1 MILENLV
8 NKFADNFAFLIQ
20 FFSAPKIVGSIVPS
34 SHKLTNVITSWVDLP
49 NAESA
54 VEFGP
59 GTGAFTN
66 AIRKKLNPEATFI
79 AIEINPKLVEI
90 LEQKYPEVT
99 IYNDSVANTAEYLSL
114 HGFSSTDCIISGLPW
129 ATFNEK
135 LQDELLD
142 VVIENLVDRGQ
153 FVTFAYLHSFCLPSN
168 RKLRQKLHSRFSEV
182 THSKIVWKNFPPALV
197 YQARK

>member
-1 MILENLV
+1 MVIENLL
-8 NKFADNFAFLIQ
+8 NKLTDNFTFLLQ
-20 FFSAPKIVGSIVPS
+20 FFTTPKIIGAVVPS
-34 SHKLTNVITSWVDLP
+34 SPRLTKVITSWIDLP
-49 NAESA
+49 NAQSA

-59 GTGAFTN
+59 GTGAFTST
-66 AIRKKLNPEATFI
+66 IRKKLRPEATFI
-79 AIEINPKLVEI
+79 AIEINPKMVEI

-129 ATFNEK
+129 ATFNDE
-135 LQDELLD
+135 LQNELLD
-142 VVIENLVDRGQ
+142 VVLENLADQGQ

-168 RKLRQKLHSRFSEV
+168 RKLREKLHAKFSEV